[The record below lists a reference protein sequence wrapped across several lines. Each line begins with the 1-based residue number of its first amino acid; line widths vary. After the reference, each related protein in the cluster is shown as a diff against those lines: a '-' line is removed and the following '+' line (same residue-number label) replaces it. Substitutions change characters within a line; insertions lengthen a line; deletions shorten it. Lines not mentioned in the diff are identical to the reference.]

1 MKAYAVTDI
10 GRVRIANQDYFY
22 FTDEPIGELQNLFIV
37 ADGMGGHKAGDL
49 ASRYTVEK
57 FRELVESYDYKDTV
71 NIFTN
76 AVTQV
81 NQMLIEKAL
90 ESRDYEGMGT
100 TLVVATIEGSALKV
114 ANVGDS
120 RLYIIGDD
128 ITQITRD
135 HSLVEEMVQRGEL
148 DKESA
153 RVHVNK
159 NIITRAIGADVSVVP
174 EIFSVDLEKGDK
186 ILLCSDGLTNMVD
199 DGRIARLIKAGGSVR
214 EICERLIEAANEN
227 GGSDN
232 ITAMVID
239 PEVER

>member
-1 MKAYAVTDI
+1 
-10 GRVRIANQDYFY
+10 
-22 FTDEPIGELQNLFIV
+22 
-37 ADGMGGHKAGDL
+37 
-49 ASRYTVEK
+49 
-57 FRELVESYDYKDTV
+57 
-71 NIFTN
+71 
-76 AVTQV
+76 
-81 NQMLIEKAL
+81 
-90 ESRDYEGMGT
+90 
-100 TLVVATIEGSALKV
+100 
-114 ANVGDS
+114 
-120 RLYIIGDD
+120 
-128 ITQITRD
+128 
-135 HSLVEEMVQRGEL
+135 MVQRGEL